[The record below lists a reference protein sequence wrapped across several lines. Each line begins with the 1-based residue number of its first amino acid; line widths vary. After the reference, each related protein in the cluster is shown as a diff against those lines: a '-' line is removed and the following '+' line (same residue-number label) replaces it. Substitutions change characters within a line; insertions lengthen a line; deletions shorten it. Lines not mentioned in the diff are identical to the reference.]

1 MASGEKIQN
10 QVNAEATNSFYI
22 DGLFIHGAKWVED
35 EQSIVDLDKQMPPG
49 SPLPIIHLQV
59 EEQQLNESDSEVAD
73 EKDDA
78 AEPEYLLSEAYQL

>member
-1 MASGEKIQN
+1 
-10 QVNAEATNSFYI
+10 
-22 DGLFIHGAKWVED
+22 
-35 EQSIVDLDKQMPPG
+35 MPPG

-78 AEPEYLLSEAYQL
+78 AEPEYLLSEAY